1 MRFRRSN
8 AERLLPANAKRQ
20 GHITNLALATLGR
33 ENAIIFLNSQ
43 NDRLGARPLDRAIES
58 DAGCA
63 EVEAEIQ
70 RLGQDKAPA

>member
-43 NDRLGARPLDRAIES
+43 NDRLGARPLARAIAS
-58 DAGCA
+58 DAGWA
-63 EVEAEIQ
+63 QVEADIQ
-70 RLGQDKAPA
+70 RIGQDKAPA